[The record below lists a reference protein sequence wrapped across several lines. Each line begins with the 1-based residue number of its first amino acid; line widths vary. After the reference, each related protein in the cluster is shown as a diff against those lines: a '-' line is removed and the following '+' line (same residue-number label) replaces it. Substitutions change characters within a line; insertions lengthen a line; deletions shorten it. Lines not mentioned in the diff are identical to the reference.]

1 MKKYYLVII
10 SILIT
15 VFSFGQSAK
24 TDTISENKKFSKIRL
39 TPFISYD
46 FNLSNEIYNHNYNF
60 SGTTYFTYEKV
71 NYRAGFE
78 VDYFINENI
87 SVSTG
92 VNYSNKDYES
102 WYTCESCF
110 SPSFEYVK
118 LRFIDVP
125 IYGSYH
131 VIFNKFN
138 IFGQLGI
145 INHFTL
151 NREVHYNDQ
160 EVTLEYINEYYLSGK
175 IGLGV
180 SYPINR
186 HRLFIASDYITGVS
200 NIFEKEDYK
209 IKTLGIR
216 MGIQFL
222 L

>member
-1 MKKYYLVII
+1 MFLVNV
-10 SILIT
+10 LC
-15 VFSFGQSAK
+15 FGQN
-24 TDTISENKKFSKIRL
+24 SEPETKPEKDRLSKIRL
-39 TPFISYD
+39 TPFFSYD
-46 FNLSNEIYNHNYNF
+46 FNLSKDNYNHNYNF
-60 SGTTYFTYEKV
+60 NGTTYFTYEKV
-71 NYRAGFE
+71 NYRIGFDI
-78 VDYFINENI
+78 DYFLKKNI
-87 SVSTG
+87 SISIG

-102 WYTCESCF
+102 MYTCESCF
-110 SPSFEYVK
+110 SPSFDYVK

-125 IYGSYH
+125 LYGSYH
-131 VIFNKFN
+131 VIFNNFN
-138 IFGQLGI
+138 IFGQLGVV
-145 INHFTL
+145 NHFAL
-151 NREVHYNDQ
+151 DHEIRFNNQ

-180 SYPINR
+180 SYPLNK